1 VGFRLLG
8 YKKTKKEN
16 HMGTLNK
23 VMLLGNVTRNSEVRY
38 VPGKDIPV
46 AKFGLA
52 VNRKTRDKE
61 EVCFID
67 IVCFGRTAEM
77 AGEYITKGMPL
88 LIEGRLSYN
97 TWEQEGQKRS
107 KHEVV
112 AENIQFVSSRRDN
125 ESGGNS
131 SGSQSGY
138 DSGSGSTIDEDDIPF

>member
-1 VGFRLLG
+1 MGF
-8 YKKTKKEN
+8 
-16 HMGTLNK
+16 LNK
-23 VMLLGNVTRNSEVRY
+23 VMLLGNVTRNPEVRY
-38 VPGKDIPV
+38 IPGRDIPV

-61 EVCFID
+61 ETCFVD

-77 AGEYITKGMPL
+77 AGEFITKGMPI

-112 AENIQFVSSRRDN
+112 AENVQFVSRKD
-125 ESGGNS
+125 GGT
-131 SGSQSGY
+131 
-138 DSGSGSTIDEDDIPF
+138 GSGSSDGYEGSGQYDGGDGIDEDDIPF